1 MSSYCHRDSVF
12 SLSATNSHIWMSTLL
27 FLIQKT
33 PHDQNDK
40 LKDMLQE
47 GGCGILVY
55 KQKNTEISDNMDD
68 IIFQLLGLEAKMEKI
83 HDR

>member
-1 MSSYCHRDSVF
+1 
-12 SLSATNSHIWMSTLL
+12 
-27 FLIQKT
+27 
-33 PHDQNDK
+33 
-40 LKDMLQE
+40 MLQE